1 MAAPIKETLST
12 VQAAMIVLNT
22 IIGAGVTTLPR
33 EAGKAAGTPDAW
45 ISVILGGLTALFFGY
60 VGARLSQRF
69 PGRTFYQYAEQ
80 LWGKA
85 LGKCL
90 GFLLLS
96 YFLLIASWQVR
107 AMGELVRVYLLDNTP
122 IEVIM
127 LVFIWAGVYL
137 VEGGIGPI
145 GRLCEL
151 YFPVLVFTLL
161 ISLALAYTDFEID
174 NIRPILGEGIAP
186 AFAGLKSTA
195 LSYTG
200 IEVVLVL
207 TAFMTDPRKA
217 VKAVMIG
224 TALVI
229 PLYTLV
235 VFVTIGV
242 LTLDEVTTLTWP
254 LMSLAKEIDLPGGF
268 FDRFE
273 ALVSVLW
280 VIANYTSFV
289 PNYYLACEGM
299 GTLFHKNYRLFM
311 YGLLPLIYLIAVYP
325 ENLNSVMKFGTGIG
339 YYDIAVGG
347 LIPLLSLILAKGR
360 GIGIAKG

>member
-80 LWGKA
+80 LWGRRWGNA
-85 LGKCL
+85 WASCFYPTSCSSPPGRCGPWGAGPRISARQYPHRSYHAGFHLGGGL
-90 GFLLLS
+90 FG
-96 YFLLIASWQVR
+96 R
-107 AMGELVRVYLLDNTP
+107 R
-122 IEVIM
+122 
-127 LVFIWAGVYL
+127 
-137 VEGGIGPI
+137 GIGPI